1 MPVCLPKAI
10 FPEFEVPADQQHMTQ
25 VNADYFTKGAGY
37 WDFDFEKERGMPA

>member
-1 MPVCLPKAI
+1 MPVCPPEAI